1 MDANSWSAGFQ
12 PASHNSCTSF
22 SEPARRRRYKP
33 MRSLIV
39 LMTFILLPVLQAQ
52 EYKVEVT
59 TVNVWIKIIDKDGK
73 PLEGLT
79 QQDFEIYE
87 DDHRMDPT
95 CFEEVKQ
102 EILETEAPPAESS
115 APQSKEAARKFVIF
129 LDLFNTSP
137 AEYLKVQPKLVEFL
151 DQVSSNGFE
160 LMIAGVTA
168 QGKLGVMQ
176 QFSRDTNHAKALL
189 EHLQANAG
197 RDQRVIQ
204 NERDLIDVVD
214 SGPEGITTAF
224 GLARTLSRQEME
236 LSRFS
241 LSALR
246 SFSDYVAQLKSQ
258 EHLIILVVSGGFD
271 SDPGRRYYE
280 ILYRITGGEPNPV
293 TMPESIRNTDFSIP
307 NEVKSTIGRLNRSN
321 ITAYAINTR
330 GAYVGGAD
338 PSRNDSRLFTNDPTL
353 LQDYQDSVARIA
365 TETGGVFFQNSTNF
379 QRGFD
384 KILDDL
390 KNQYLIC
397 YISPPHKKP
406 GEYHNIKVVVKRE
419 GVKLRHRQ
427 GYVD

>member
-1 MDANSWSAGFQ
+1 MNTGE
-12 PASHNSCTSF
+12 H
-22 SEPARRRRYKP
+22 RYKKA
-33 MRSLIV
+33 LIV
-39 LMTFILLPVLQAQ
+39 LAILVLLQGARRTPLQAQ

-59 TVNVWIKIIDKDGK
+59 TVNVWVKILGQDGK

-102 EILETEAPPAESS
+102 EIVEPEAPAAESS
-115 APQSKEAARKFVIF
+115 APQSKGAARKFVIF
-129 LDLFNTSP
+129 LDLFNTSQP
-137 AEYLKVQPKLVEFL
+137 EYLNIQPKLVEFL

-160 LMIAGVTA
+160 LMISGVTA

-176 QFSRDTNHAKALL
+176 QFSRDTNHAKAVL

-197 RDQRVIQ
+197 RDQRVVQ
-204 NERDLIDVVD
+204 NERDLMDVVD

-224 GLARTLSRQEME
+224 GLARTLSRREME

-241 LSALR
+241 LNALK
-246 SFSDYVAQLKSQ
+246 SFSDYIAQLKSQ

-280 ILYRITGGEPNPV
+280 ILYRIAGEPDPV
-293 TMPESIRNTDFSIP
+293 RMPESIRNTDFSIP

-353 LQDYQDSVARIA
+353 LQDYQDSVAQIA

-397 YISPPHKKP
+397 YSAPSHKRP
-406 GEYHNIKVVVKRE
+406 GEYHAIKVVVKRE
-419 GVKLRHRQ
+419 GVKSRHRQ